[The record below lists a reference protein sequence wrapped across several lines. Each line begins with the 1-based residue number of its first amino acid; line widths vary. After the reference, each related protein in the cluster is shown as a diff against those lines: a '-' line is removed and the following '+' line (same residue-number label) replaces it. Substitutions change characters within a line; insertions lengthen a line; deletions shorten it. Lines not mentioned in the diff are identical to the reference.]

1 MRTQP
6 LSCSPSPLAAHFR
19 DNGAK
24 PLFHLLY
31 GIESGIPLCCVL
43 AYVRENTAWGRRRMA
58 DLYSP
63 DFDFYARFRGY
74 GWRPCA
80 LHRMFPQEDLT
91 IPSEG
96 VGESQDRYVSFP
108 GEYY

>member
-1 MRTQP
+1 
-6 LSCSPSPLAAHFR
+6 
-19 DNGAK
+19 
-24 PLFHLLY
+24 
-31 GIESGIPLCCVL
+31 
-43 AYVRENTAWGRRRMA
+43 MA